1 MTQSFAM
8 SRYSTSRSQLDRLL
22 SQSLMTLLL
31 FVLLG
36 RGLALTRATWA
47 AWALAVTGGFAALA
61 GWNQPWAKA
70 QAPWQR
76 NSWQR
81 IGLLL
86 LLIAA
91 CLPVAYQFSLA
102 YPSLPAYQPGCLAAT
117 LVINGAVYMH
127 RLLRVMPWFA
137 AIALST
143 GLAWAGLGLGWM
155 V

>member
-1 MTQSFAM
+1 MIQSSAM
-8 SRYSTSRSQLDRLL
+8 PRYSTSRSQLDQLL

-36 RGLALTRATWA
+36 RGLALTEAPWA

-61 GWNQPWAKA
+61 GWNPKA

-76 NSWQR
+76 SS
-81 IGLLL
+81 LLL
-86 LLIAA
+86 LLIVV

-102 YPSLPAYQPGCLAAT
+102 YPSLPAYQPGSLAAT

-127 RLLRVMPWFA
+127 RLLKVMPWFT

-143 GLAWAGLGLGWM
+143 GLAWAGLWLGWM